1 MVIKLLENH
10 LLKKTGISAFFF
22 LFSLT
27 LVSKL
32 GAVNLKI
39 ICKHTEYSILIF
51 FKEKWY
57 FFLRVPKWTTFVC
70 FMLVCKIIL
79 GRRGF

>member
-1 MVIKLLENH
+1 MDGDKAVRKSSSEENWH
-10 LLKKTGISAFFF
+10 LCFFF

-57 FFLRVPKWTTFVC
+57 FF
-70 FMLVCKIIL
+70 
-79 GRRGF
+79 